1 MCNGLYSSW
10 SEKAFPERR
19 NSGGLLIFVDFNFLH
34 VGRSPI
40 FVQARLD
47 LEK

>member
-10 SEKAFPERR
+10 SDKAFPERR
-19 NSGGLLIFVDFNFLH
+19 NGGGLLIFVDFYFVH
-34 VGRSPI
+34 VGRSTI
-40 FVQARLD
+40 FVQAGLD